1 MNSAAE
7 VAALIATLHT
17 AGQRLEELTAG
28 EVDSVMDREGR
39 SFLLRHAQEELRLS
53 EAAKQALILE
63 LKSVNEDLES
73 FSYSV
78 SHDLRNP
85 VGNIISFAEL
95 LQRGAGP
102 SMSPKHHEYLRLISD
117 SANQM
122 LHMIDDL
129 LAFSRMGHA
138 ELVKIRVDM
147 ERLVRDVVGDFQAHT
162 AGRNIAWNI
171 HPLPPVYADRA
182 LLRLALVNLISNA
195 VKFTGNR
202 GEPQIEIGCVPS
214 ESDET
219 AFFVRDNGAGFD
231 ARYADKLFGVFQ
243 RLHSQEQ
250 FEGTGIGLANVQ
262 RIVQRHGGRVWAK
275 GAVDAGATFNFS
287 IPREPSTPGMEMP

>member
-39 SFLLRHAQEELRLS
+39 SFLLRHAQEELRHS
-53 EAAKQALILE
+53 QAAKQAVILE
-63 LKSVNEDLES
+63 LKSVNEDLER
-73 FSYSV
+73 FSYAV
-78 SHDLRNP
+78 SHDLRTP
-85 VGNIISFAEL
+85 LGHIMGFADL
-95 LQRGAGP
+95 LQQGAGP
-102 SMSPKHHEYLRLISD
+102 SLSPKQREQITTISD
-117 SANQM
+117 SARQM
-122 LHMIDDL
+122 LHLIDDL
-129 LAFSRMGHA
+129 LAFSRTGHA
-138 ELVKIRVDM
+138 ELLKTWVDIDQ
-147 ERLVRDVVGDFQAHT
+147 LVREVVGDFQTHT
-162 AGRNIAWNI
+162 ASRNIAWTI
-171 HPLPPVYADRA
+171 HPLPPVCADRA

-202 GEPQIEIGCVPS
+202 AEAQIEIGTVPG

-219 AFFVRDNGAGFD
+219 VFFIRDNGAGFD

-243 RLHSQEQ
+243 RLHSQGE
-250 FEGTGIGLANVQ
+250 FAGTGIGLANIQ
-262 RIVQRHGGRVWAK
+262 RIVHRHGGRVWAK

-287 IPREPSTPGMEMP
+287 IPTELQSDPDVQ